1 MRGVR
6 YVALVAVF
14 SIQLVAACAPRIAM
28 QARSQLVAADAALLR
43 GCYDCLID
51 AREIYRKL
59 PVEGRADSAAAA
71 AAWVFETD
79 LLIALRE
86 KEIGLPASGTLTEA
100 RRIAMEL
107 PRELEAGRYV
117 DLVEAIPG
125 CELGASQGEVR
136 AWCSARLPAMYALEP
151 TATADARAWLLR
163 GKLRKPVRDYLRIAL
178 DCIDPIVDEN
188 PPGAAHDAS
197 SSPSST
203 GATQPQATLLLRYRV
218 AICKL
223 DAISELGAIRAS
235 EPRFVEAS
243 LFMARAEIAR
253 LPFDGPRQAKVHLD
267 EVLARFPASPAITY
281 LAASYQQLVG
291 DYAEALRLHER
302 TLDLRPDHDPAL
314 LGRVISLSNL
324 GRTRD
329 AIDAATRLIAH
340 GDAFRADA
348 YYWRARDLH
357 ALGQLDDARR
367 DVSAAK
373 ELSGSEDLLLLAG
386 MIEYE
391 QGDLDL
397 AQADLA
403 IVINNTG
410 GRSCEAHWYLGL
422 VDRQRKR
429 WSSARHALEDAM
441 TCYRQRAR
449 TTADELQSLQAR
461 SDLDPTYRG
470 RAAASLEA
478 AVAADTRQQHVAAL
492 DAAGIAAAGDD
503 FAGARGLIDVAA
515 GDPALADRVAKLRSW
530 LDRSHRVSP

>member
-1 MRGVR
+1 
-6 YVALVAVF
+6 LVVGF

-28 QARSQLVAADAALLR
+28 QAPSQLVAADADAALLR

-51 AREIYRKL
+51 ARAIYRKV
-59 PVEGRADSAAAA
+59 PVGGRAASAAAV

-107 PRELEAGRYV
+107 PRELEAGRYIE
-117 DLVEAIPG
+117 LVEAIPG
-125 CELGASQGEVR
+125 FELSASRSEVR
-136 AWCSARLPAMYALEP
+136 ALSATHAPGP

-178 DCIDPIVDEN
+178 DCIDPIVDSN
-188 PPGAAHDAS
+188 PSGAAHDTGL
-197 SSPSST
+197 SPSST
-203 GATQPQATLLLRYRV
+203 GATQPEASLLLRYRA

-223 DAISELGAIRAS
+223 DAIPELEAVRAR

-243 LFMARAEIAR
+243 LFIARAEIAQ
-253 LPFDGPRQAKVHLD
+253 LPFDGPGQAKVHLD
-267 EVLARFPASPAITY
+267 DVLARFPASPAVTY
-281 LAASYQQLVG
+281 LAATYHQLVG

-302 TLDLRPDHDPAL
+302 TLDLRPDHAPAL

-329 AIDAATRLIAH
+329 AIDGATRLIAR
-340 GDAFRADA
+340 GEAYRADA
-348 YYWRARDLH
+348 YYWRARGLR

-367 DVSAAK
+367 DVSVAK
-373 ELSGSEDLLLLAG
+373 ELSVNDDVLLLAG

-391 QGDLDL
+391 QGDLDV

-403 IVINNTG
+403 IVINAE
-410 GRSCEAHWYLGL
+410 GRACEAHWYLGL
-422 VDRQRKR
+422 VERQRKR
-429 WSSARHALEDAM
+429 WSSAQHALEDAM

-449 TTADELQSLQAR
+449 TTADQLQSLQAR
-461 SDLDPTYRG
+461 SDLEPTYRD

-478 AVAADTRQQHVAAL
+478 AVAADTRQQYLAAL
-492 DAAGIAAAGDD
+492 AAAGTAAAGHD
-503 FAGARGLIDVAA
+503 FAGARSLLDLAA
-515 GDPALADRVAKLRSW
+515 EDPALADRVAKLRSW

>member
-1 MRGVR
+1 
-6 YVALVAVF
+6 
-14 SIQLVAACAPRIAM
+14 
-28 QARSQLVAADAALLR
+28 
-43 GCYDCLID
+43 
-51 AREIYRKL
+51 
-59 PVEGRADSAAAA
+59 
-71 AAWVFETD
+71 
-79 LLIALRE
+79 
-86 KEIGLPASGTLTEA
+86 
-100 RRIAMEL
+100 
-107 PRELEAGRYV
+107 
-117 DLVEAIPG
+117 
-125 CELGASQGEVR
+125 
-136 AWCSARLPAMYALEP
+136 
-151 TATADARAWLLR
+151 LR

-188 PPGAAHDAS
+188 PSGAARDTGL
-197 SSPSST
+197 SPSST
-203 GATQPQATLLLRYRV
+203 GATQPEATLLLRYRA

-223 DAISELGAIRAS
+223 GAIPELEAVRAS

-243 LFMARAEIAR
+243 LFIARAEIAR

-267 EVLARFPASPAITY
+267 EVLARFPASPAVTY
-281 LAASYQQLVG
+281 LAASYHQLVG

-302 TLDLRPDHDPAL
+302 TLDLRPDHDPAV

-329 AIDAATRLIAH
+329 AIDAATRLIAR
-340 GDAFRADA
+340 GEAYRADA

-373 ELSGSEDLLLLAG
+373 ELSGNEDLFLLAG

-391 QGDLDL
+391 QGDLDV

-403 IVINNTG
+403 IVINAD
-410 GRSCEAHWYLGL
+410 GRGCEAHWYLGL

-449 TTADELQSLQAR
+449 TTADQLQSLQAR

-478 AVAADTRQQHVAAL
+478 AVAADTRQQHLAAL
-492 DAAGIAAAGDD
+492 AAAGTAAAGDD
-503 FAGARGLIDVAA
+503 FAGARSLVDLAA
-515 GDPALADRVAKLRSW
+515 EDPALADRVAKLRSW

>member
-6 YVALVAVF
+6 YVAFVVVS

-28 QARSQLVAADAALLR
+28 HAPAQLVAADADAALLR

-59 PVEGRADSAAAA
+59 AVGGRAAAA

-86 KEIGLPASGTLTEA
+86 KEICLPASGALTEA
-100 RRIAMEL
+100 RRIAKEL
-107 PRELEAGRYV
+107 PRELEASRYIE
-117 DLVEAIPG
+117 LVEAIPG
-125 CELGASQGEVR
+125 CKLGTLRSEVQT
-136 AWCSARLPAMYALEP
+136 LPATHALGP
-151 TATADARAWLLR
+151 TEMADARAWLLR
-163 GKLRKPVRDYLRIAL
+163 GKLRRPVRDYLRIAL
-178 DCIDPIVDEN
+178 GCIDPIIDEN
-188 PPGAAHDAS
+188 LSGAAFGTD

-203 GATQPQATLLLRYRV
+203 DETQPEASLLLRYRA
-218 AICKL
+218 AICKV
-223 DAISELGAIRAS
+223 DARPELAAVRAS

-243 LFMARAEIAR
+243 LFIARAEIGR
-253 LPFDGPRQAKVHLD
+253 LPIEGPRQAKVHLD
-267 EVLARFPASPAITY
+267 EVLARFPASTAVTY
-281 LAASYQQLVG
+281 LAATYHHLVG
-291 DYAEALRLHER
+291 DYAEALRLYER

-329 AIDAATRLIAH
+329 AIDAASRLIAREPYD
-340 GDAFRADA
+340 GDA

-386 MIEYE
+386 TIEYE
-391 QGDLDL
+391 QGDLDV

-403 IVINNTG
+403 IIINADAFK
-410 GRSCEAHWYLGL
+410 RACEARWYLGL
-422 VDRQRKR
+422 VERKRKR

-441 TCYRQRAR
+441 GCYQYRALNS
-449 TTADELQSLQAR
+449 TDQLQSLKAR
-461 SDLDPTYRG
+461 SDLDPTYRD
-470 RAAASLEA
+470 RAAAGLEA
-478 AVAADTRQQHVAAL
+478 SVAADTRQQHLAAL
-492 DAAGIAAAGDD
+492 MAAGAAAADDD
-503 FAGARGLIDVAA
+503 FSGARGLLDLAA
-515 GDPALADRVAKLRSW
+515 EDPTLADDVAKLRSW
-530 LDRSHRVSP
+530 LDRSHRVSRAAR